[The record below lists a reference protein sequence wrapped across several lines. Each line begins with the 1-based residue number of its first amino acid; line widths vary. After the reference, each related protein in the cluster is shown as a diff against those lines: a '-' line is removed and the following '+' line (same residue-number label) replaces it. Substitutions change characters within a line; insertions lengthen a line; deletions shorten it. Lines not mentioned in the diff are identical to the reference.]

1 MLQKQLALHHGV
13 TTAAVSKWGAET
25 KRRKTIEAEAG
36 VNPQIRKLI
45 GEISELCYIF
55 DCKKVQCEKQ
65 TEYSLFRFNASLAK
79 FFVYDHSGERIIF
92 SLPEIDLSASDAIE
106 RLQQVK
112 STLEAFVYNK

>member
-1 MLQKQLALHHGV
+1 MLQKDLAKAHGV
-13 TTAAVSKWGAET
+13 TTAAVSKWSAET

-45 GEISELCYIF
+45 GEISELCY
-55 DCKKVQCEKQ
+55 
-65 TEYSLFRFNASLAK
+65 
-79 FFVYDHSGERIIF
+79 VYNCANISGEKVLKAACFGYSAAVAQFRIVDTHGRGIF
-92 SLPEIDLSASDAIE
+92 SLPAIDLNASTAVE

>member
-1 MLQKQLALHHGV
+1 MLQKHLAKAHGV
-13 TTAAVSKWGAET
+13 TTAAVSKWSAET

-45 GEISELCYIF
+45 GEISELCYVF
-55 DCKKVQCEKQ
+55 DCKHEDDGKQ
-65 TEYSLFRFNASLAK
+65 LKHAKLIFNSSAAQ
-79 FFVYDHSGERIIF
+79 FTVYGNADGVSAF
-92 SLPEIDLSASDAIE
+92 SMPEIDLTALNAVE